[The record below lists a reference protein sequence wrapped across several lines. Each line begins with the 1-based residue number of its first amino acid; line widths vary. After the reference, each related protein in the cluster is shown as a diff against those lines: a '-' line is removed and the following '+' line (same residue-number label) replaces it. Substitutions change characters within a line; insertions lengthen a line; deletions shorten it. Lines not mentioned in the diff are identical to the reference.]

1 MTRIMPVSNFSN
13 LPVWIPEQLMRLGL
27 TKEQLA
33 HRLGVSRTS
42 IYRYI
47 YDMDRPS
54 KDTMLK
60 MCRVMGVPLEEGL
73 RQYTPKKNGRPFG
86 KVATD

>member
-1 MTRIMPVSNFSN
+1 MPNSNFSN
-13 LPVWIPEQLMRLGL
+13 LPKWIPRQLKRVGL

-33 HRLGVSRTS
+33 HRVGVSRTT

-54 KDTMLK
+54 ENTMLN
-60 MCRVMGVPLEEGL
+60 MCRVLDIAFEEGL

-86 KVATD
+86 KCTSQRTEH